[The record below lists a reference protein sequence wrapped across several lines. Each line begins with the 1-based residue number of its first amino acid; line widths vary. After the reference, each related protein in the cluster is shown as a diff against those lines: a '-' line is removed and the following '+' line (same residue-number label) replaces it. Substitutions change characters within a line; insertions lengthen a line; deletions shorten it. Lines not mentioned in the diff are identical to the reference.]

1 MVNSCH
7 GVFSYWTVLHS
18 LFPRNRIME
27 KLSIAND
34 GLPFTVRRDLCVGF
48 WQLSKNKNARKMF
61 SRAFKPV
68 KCSLARF

>member
-34 GLPFTVRRDLCVGF
+34 GLPFTARRDLCVGF
-48 WQLSKNKNARKMF
+48 CISF
-61 SRAFKPV
+61 T
-68 KCSLARF
+68 